1 MLRACLTVAVSLAV
15 AACGTN
21 TTGDDDRGDDACDT
35 TLAGSAG
42 AVEVGKGGAGDFSP
56 LANGDPF
63 QVVLGPQGLWMFV
76 LGARVDGMDITDG
89 GTGAAWFSAV
99 GPAGEAMSL
108 EFGCSE
114 RNFEA
119 AADGGIEMSTGF
131 PLAIFPDYSAIL
143 AGGNVTL
150 KVTVRDRSGHEAV
163 GETTIVS
170 SMPM

>member
-1 MLRACLTVAVSLAV
+1 LRACLAAAVSLAV

-21 TTGDDDRGDDACDT
+21 TTGDDISDDACDVG
-35 TLAGSAG
+35 LAGSAG
-42 AVEVGKGGAGDFSP
+42 AVEVGKGGADAFLP

-76 LGARVDGMDITDG
+76 LGARVDGMDIGDG
-89 GTGAAWFSAV
+89 DTAAAWFAAT
-99 GPAGEAMSL
+99 GPNGEAMSL

-119 AADGGIEMSTGF
+119 GADGSIAMSTGF
-131 PLAIFPDYSAIL
+131 PLAIFPDYTSIL

-150 KVTVRDRSGHEAV
+150 SITVRDRSGHEAV
-163 GETTIVS
+163 TQTTVVA

>member
-1 MLRACLTVAVSLAV
+1 MRACLAVAVSLAV

-21 TTGDDDRGDDACDT
+21 TTGDDTSDDACDVA
-35 TLAGSAG
+35 LAGSAG
-42 AVEVGKGGAGDFSP
+42 AVAVGKGGAGDFTD

-63 QVVLGPQGLWMFV
+63 QVVMGPQGLWMFV
-76 LGARVDGMDITDG
+76 VGTKIDGMDIGDG
-89 GTGAAWFSAV
+89 DTAAAWFAAV
-99 GPAGEAMSL
+99 GPGGEAMSL
-108 EFGCSE
+108 DFGCSE

-119 AADGGIEMSTGF
+119 ADGTIEMSTGF
-131 PLAIFPDYSAIL
+131 PLAIFPDYTSLL

-163 GETTIVS
+163 GETTVVS